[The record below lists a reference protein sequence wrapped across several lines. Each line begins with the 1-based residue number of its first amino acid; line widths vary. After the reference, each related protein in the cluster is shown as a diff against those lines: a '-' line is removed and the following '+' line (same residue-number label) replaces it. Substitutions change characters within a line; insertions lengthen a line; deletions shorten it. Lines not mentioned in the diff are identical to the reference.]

1 MGTPRGFWGIPP
13 APQQPPSWSPEYMTH
28 APTPAIGA
36 SLRSG
41 ASADSPAIGAS
52 LRSGASNP
60 SLAEMAARAKAD
72 RNRAIDFYRAIAMLA
87 VAIGH
92 WIAMVAMDNGGE
104 IEAGNALSYEPNYA
118 WATWILQVMPLFFV
132 VGGFSSAMSL
142 DAHWRKNAGT
152 SADWI
157 AARLRR
163 MMPPAV
169 VLAAVWLAVIVAA
182 VPLGVLP
189 LALAGVH
196 AAAIPLWFLA
206 NYTIDTALAPFVLP
220 RFRQNPVRFAALIGS
235 AFGFFEILR
244 IADVPVL
251 PQVNW
256 VLGWLIFQIAGM
268 AWRDGLLP
276 TGGRMAAI
284 AAGFWVSTAAL
295 VLSGGPWAISMVN
308 APDMANSPTNPPTLA
323 LLSFG
328 FAYSATA
335 IAVAPAISRWLAAN
349 QKAWAAVVAANSI
362 AMSVY
367 LWHMTAAVIVVAGM
381 YATIGLPSA
390 AVGTAAWWMWKV
402 PLVVASTVVLAP
414 IVAVVSRIERAAL
427 LAPRRAWDHSLPA
440 MLVIAGVMSAA
451 LKLWTGGNPA
461 TFVPALIVI
470 VGLGRV
476 QLWHRTTRTAIEA

>member
-1 MGTPRGFWGIPP
+1 
-13 APQQPPSWSPEYMTH
+13 
-28 APTPAIGA
+28 
-36 SLRSG
+36 
-41 ASADSPAIGAS
+41 
-52 LRSGASNP
+52 
-60 SLAEMAARAKAD
+60 MAAGAKAD
-72 RNRAIDFYRAIAMLA
+72 RNRAIDLYRAIAMLC

-92 WIAMVAMDNGGE
+92 WIAMVALDNGGE
-104 IEAGNALSYEPNYA
+104 LEGGNALSYEPNFA

-142 DAHWRKNAGT
+142 DSHWRTHGTGAG

-169 VLAAVWLAVIVAA
+169 VLAGVWLTVIVVS

-220 RFRQNPVRFAALIGS
+220 RFRQNPARFAAMIGA

-244 IADVPVL
+244 IVGVPIL

-256 VLGWLIFQIAGM
+256 VLGWLIFQVAGM

-276 TGGRMAAI
+276 TGRRMAVI
-284 AAGFWVSTAAL
+284 AGGFWAAALGL

-308 APDMANSPTNPPTLA
+308 HPDLANSPTNPPTLA
-323 LLSFG
+323 LLVFG
-328 FAYSATA
+328 FAHSFTA
-335 IAVAPAISRWLAAN
+335 IAVAPAVSRWLAAN
-349 QKAWAAVVAANSI
+349 KTAWAAVVAANSV

-367 LWHMTAAVIVVAGM
+367 LWHMTAAVIVTAAM
-381 YATIGLPSA
+381 YATIGLPTA
-390 AVGTAAWWMWKV
+390 AVGTAAWWLWKL
-402 PLVVASTVVLAP
+402 PIIGASILVLAP
-414 IVAVVSRIERAAL
+414 IVAVVSKIERSAL
-427 LAPRRAWDHSLPA
+427 LAPRRAWEHSLPA
-440 MLVIAGVMSAA
+440 MIGTAAVMSAA
-451 LKLWTGGNPA
+451 LKLWTGGNPV
-461 TFVPALIVI
+461 TFIPALVVI
-470 VGLGRV
+470 VAIGRGY
-476 QLWHRTTRTAIEA
+476 LWHRG